1 MPLWTNTA
9 AGITNKPKFLTDDA
23 NSIYDRTNV
32 YATNAGWVV
41 RAGSAATGNGNTG
54 AQEEVLVAIGGLAG
68 ASATAGLKHP
78 TLTNFRVITK
88 TAHGGSNNIVF
99 EMAFDE
105 KIKYVA
111 GSAPTYVLDGASGS
125 NRTAT
130 VTHIDGTAITNNL
143 TGNVLRFTATSAAA
157 TTYTLNNNL
166 TLGNRTSLKDA
177 VTGTSIEA
185 AQTTLTSAIKTA
197 IGVTTIV
204 IAAP

>member
-1 MPLWTNTA
+1 MPLWGTSADA
-9 AGITNKPKFLTDDA
+9 ATNKPKWCPDDA
-23 NSIYDRTNV
+23 NSDYDITKV
-32 YATNAGWVV
+32 FASQSGWVR
-41 RAGSAATGNGNTG
+41 RAGTAASGNDNTS

-68 ASATAGLKHP
+68 ASASTGLHHP

-88 TAHGGSNNIVF
+88 ADHGASDNIVF
-99 EMAFDE
+99 EMTFDE
-105 KIKYVA
+105 VIKYVA

-130 VTHIDGTAITNNL
+130 VTHIDGTSITNGL

-157 TTYTLNNNL
+157 TTYTLNDDI
-166 TLGNRTSLKDA
+166 TLGNRTSLKDN
-177 VTGTSIEA
+177 VTSTSIEA

-204 IAAP
+204 IA

>member
-1 MPLWTNTA
+1 MPLWGTSADA
-9 AGITNKPKFLTDDA
+9 ATNKPKWCPDDA
-23 NSIYDRTNV
+23 NSDYDITKV
-32 YATNAGWVV
+32 FASQSGWVR
-41 RAGSAATGNGNTG
+41 RAGTAAAGNDNTS

-68 ASATAGLKHP
+68 ATASTGLHHP

-88 TAHGGSNNIVF
+88 ADHGASDNIVF
-99 EMAFDE
+99 EMTFDE
-105 KIKYVA
+105 VIKYVA

-157 TTYTLNNNL
+157 TTYTLNDDI
-166 TLGNRTSLKDA
+166 TLGNRTSLKDN
-177 VTGTSIEA
+177 VTSTSIEA
-185 AQTTLTSAIKTA
+185 AMTTLTSAIKTA

-204 IAAP
+204 IA

>member
-1 MPLWTNTA
+1 MPLWGTSADA
-9 AGITNKPKFLTDDA
+9 ATNKPKWCPDDA
-23 NSIYDRTNV
+23 DSDYDITKV
-32 YATNAGWVV
+32 FASQSGWVR
-41 RAGSAATGNGNTG
+41 RAGTAATGNDNTS

-68 ASATAGLKHP
+68 ASASTGLHHP

-88 TAHGGSNNIVF
+88 VDHGASDNIVF
-99 EMAFDE
+99 EMTFDE

-130 VTHIDGTAITNNL
+130 VTHIDGTAITNGL
-143 TGNVLRFTATSAAA
+143 EGNVLRFTATSAAA
-157 TTYTLNNNL
+157 TTYTLNDDI
-166 TLGNRTSLKDA
+166 TLGNRTDLSDA
-177 VTGTSIEA
+177 VTTTAIEA

-204 IAAP
+204 IA

>member
-1 MPLWTNTA
+1 MPLWGTSADA
-9 AGITNKPKFLTDDA
+9 ATNKPKWCPDDA
-23 NSIYDRTNV
+23 NSDYDITKV
-32 YATNAGWVV
+32 FASQSGWVR
-41 RAGSAATGNGNTG
+41 RAGTAASGNDNTS

-68 ASATAGLKHP
+68 ASASTGLHHP

-88 TAHGGSNNIVF
+88 ADHGASDNIVF
-99 EMAFDE
+99 EMTFDE

-157 TTYTLNNNL
+157 TTYTLNDDI
-166 TLGNRTSLKDA
+166 TLGNRTSLKDN
-177 VTGTSIEA
+177 VTSTSIEA

-204 IAAP
+204 IA

>member
-1 MPLWTNTA
+1 MPLWGTSADA
-9 AGITNKPKFLTDDA
+9 ATNKPKWCPDDA
-23 NSIYDRTNV
+23 NSDYDITKV
-32 YATNAGWVV
+32 FASQSGWVR
-41 RAGSAATGNGNTG
+41 RAGTAASGNDNTS

-68 ASATAGLKHP
+68 ASASTGLHHP

-88 TAHGGSNNIVF
+88 ADHGASDNIVF
-99 EMAFDE
+99 EMTFDE

-130 VTHIDGTAITNNL
+130 VTHIDGTSITNGL

-157 TTYTLNNNL
+157 TTYTLNDDI
-166 TLGNRTSLKDA
+166 TLGNRTSLKDN
-177 VTGTSIEA
+177 VTSTSIEA

-204 IAAP
+204 IA

>member
-1 MPLWTNTA
+1 MPLWGTA
-9 AGITNKPKFLTDDA
+9 HASASNKPKWLPDDA
-23 NSIYDRTNV
+23 NSDYDKQKV
-32 YATNAGWVV
+32 FASQSGWVQ
-41 RAGSAATGNGNTG
+41 RAGTAASGNDNAS

-130 VTHIDGTAITNNL
+130 VTHIDGTAIANNL

-157 TTYTLNNNL
+157 TTYTLYNDL
-166 TLGNRTSLKDA
+166 TLGNRTSLKDN
-177 VTGTSIEA
+177 VSGTSIEA
-185 AQTTLTSAIKTA
+185 ASVTLTSAVKTA

-204 IAAP
+204 IA

>member
-1 MPLWTNTA
+1 MPLWGTA
-9 AGITNKPKFLTDDA
+9 HASASNKPKWLPDDA
-23 NSIYDRTNV
+23 NSDYDKQKV
-32 YATNAGWVV
+32 FASQSGWVQ
-41 RAGSAATGNGNTG
+41 RAGTAASGNDNAS

-68 ASATAGLKHP
+68 ASASAGLKHP
-78 TLTNFRVITK
+78 TLTNFRVITNS
-88 TAHGGSNNIVF
+88 AHSNNNNIVF

-204 IAAP
+204 IAAA